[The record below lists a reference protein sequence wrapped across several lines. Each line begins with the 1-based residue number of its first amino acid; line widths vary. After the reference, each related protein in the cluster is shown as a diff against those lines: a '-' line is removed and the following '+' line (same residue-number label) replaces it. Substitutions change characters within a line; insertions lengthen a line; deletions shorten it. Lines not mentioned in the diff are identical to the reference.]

1 MATFLGALNKM
12 KPFKTHNQ
20 QLKILRD
27 RGLEVPSEKKRD
39 LENENYYNIINGYKD
54 LFLCI
59 DSRGLP
65 EVPEKFIEGTHFDEV
80 FSLYKLDVLCVIIHF
95 ILRPTFPSRLCP
107 YIMRLLFAPPSPL

>member
-80 FSLYKLDVLCVIIHF
+80 FLCIN
-95 ILRPTFPSRLCP
+95 
-107 YIMRLLFAPPSPL
+107 

>member
-1 MATFLGALNKM
+1 M

-54 LFLCI
+54 LFLCL
-59 DSRGLP
+59 DSQ
-65 EVPEKFIEGTHFDEV
+65 EVPVVPERFT
-80 FSLYKLDVLCVIIHF
+80 LTL
-95 ILRPTFPSRLCP
+95 TN
-107 YIMRLLFAPPSPL
+107 